1 MGIKY
6 KKEKYIEQ
14 DSFKQFIGLN
24 LYKRR
29 NIVFF
34 LFLLCTSLFLFSG
47 LFLNQQSLG
56 GGTIYTE
63 GTIVEKVLI
72 DKQEVDIPILEDIG
86 CKITIEFNLRNGKK
100 IQKTIPME
108 KDFCSYINLKDTL
121 SVLYYYN
128 RWNGTVEIVSYSR
141 FPIQHDNPQREIEDK
156 QAL

>member
-6 KKEKYIEQ
+6 KKERYIER
-14 DSFKQFIGLN
+14 DSSKQFIGLN

-29 NIVFF
+29 NIFFF

-56 GGTIYTE
+56 GETIYTE
-63 GTIVEKVLI
+63 GTVVEKVLI
-72 DKQEVDIPILEDIG
+72 DKHEVDTTIFEDIG

-108 KDFCSYINLKDTL
+108 KDFCPYINLGNTL
-121 SVLYYYN
+121 SILYYYN
-128 RWNGTVEIVSYSR
+128 RWDGTVEIVSYSR
-141 FPIQHDNPQREIEDK
+141 FPIQQDNNQREI
-156 QAL
+156 